1 MKICVSRTSL
11 WDNDIPPIDGAVFE
25 TLQVWDVRFANDPKS
40 VYFYGGADD
49 WCYSAGADDWWYSVG
64 EDHGHDEDGNIRRK
78 ILRDVWTLEI
88 ESIEKFIRDNGTCV
102 VNMSN
107 TVDGLL
113 SFEIYD
119 DYRE

>member
-49 WCYSAGADDWWYSVG
+49 WWYSVG

-78 ILRDVWTLEI
+78 ILQDIWTLEI